1 MSPEENPYMRTVL
14 SRTAAVLGG
23 AALVALALPAGTAAA
38 ATSADCPAASST
50 RLLTGGVLGS
60 PDNKLW
66 LYSPSSTQTV
76 LCYDFVTPTS
86 SVRIASGAVVIGA
99 GIGAT
104 PPSVTTGSNA
114 AACTFEVVDL
124 ADPVSFRIALGA
136 VGTTVCFTV
145 NDETTSVTLNGAG
158 VSGTPSAEVWRDGT
172 NSFLDFALCSRHLA
186 AYYTGNQV
194 PYWDCA
200 NGTHRVV

>member
-1 MSPEENPYMRTVL
+1 MRTVL
-14 SRTAAVLGG
+14 SRAAAVLGG
-23 AALVALALPAGTAAA
+23 AALIAASLPAGTAAA
-38 ATSADCPAASST
+38 ATSADCPAESST

-76 LCYDFVTPTS
+76 LCFDFVTPTS
-86 SVRIASGAVVIGA
+86 DVRIASGAVVIGA
-99 GIGAT
+99 GVGAT

-114 AACTFEVVDL
+114 AACTLELVDL
-124 ADPVSFRIALGA
+124 ADPVAFRIALGA
-136 VGTTVCFTV
+136 VGTTVCFTL

-158 VSGTPSAEVWRDGT
+158 VSGTPSVQVWRDGT
-172 NSFLDFALCSRHLA
+172 NSWLEFALCSRHLA
-186 AYYTGNQV
+186 AFYTGNEN

-200 NGTHRVV
+200 YDNARIV